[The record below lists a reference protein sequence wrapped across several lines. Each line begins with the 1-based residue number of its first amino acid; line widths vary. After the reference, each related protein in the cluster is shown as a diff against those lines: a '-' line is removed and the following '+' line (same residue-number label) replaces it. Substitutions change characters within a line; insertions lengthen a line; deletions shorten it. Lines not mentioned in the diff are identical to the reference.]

1 MIAPTQIPRYV
12 HTFLLCGHTGECYDH
27 FHIQFFGVD
36 ALFLEIHA
44 HADLFAHPQQ
54 YKQFL
59 GVPCQSGNRFDDDAV
74 DLTFPAVG
82 YQPIQLVPLFHLGS
96 RDALIGINIDKLIF
110 GMLLGI
116 VAVVA
121 DLCGEGVELVGRV
134 TRHPAVW
141 GQPKPFGCLLLCA
154 CDFSNV
160 HVFLLSARGHLAVI
174 RLLARHTIPQ

>member
-36 ALFLEIHA
+36 ALFLEVHA

-54 YKQFL
+54 YEQLF
-59 GVPCQSGNRFDDDAV
+59 GVPCQTGNRFDDDAV
-74 DLTFPAVG
+74 DLAFPAIG
-82 YQPIQLVPLFHLGS
+82 DQSIQLVPLFHLG
-96 RDALIGINIDKLIF
+96 AGQTFIGVDVHQRIF

-141 GQPKPFGCLLLCA
+141 G
-154 CDFSNV
+154 
-160 HVFLLSARGHLAVI
+160 
-174 RLLARHTIPQ
+174 

>member
-1 MIAPTQIPRYV
+1 MSAAGSAPNDRRLRFVDYELAVLEVEAVSRTGAIEVTGPHPLLIAPTQISRYV

-27 FHIQFFGVD
+27 LHIQFFGVD

-54 YKQFL
+54 YEQLL

-74 DLTFPAVG
+74 DLAFPAVG

-96 RDALIGINIDKLIF
+96 RDALIGINVDKLIF
-110 GMLLGI
+110 GILLGI
-116 VAVVA
+116 VAVLA

-134 TRHPAVW
+134 TQHPAVW
-141 GQPKPFGCLLLCA
+141 G
-154 CDFSNV
+154 
-160 HVFLLSARGHLAVI
+160 
-174 RLLARHTIPQ
+174 

>member
-54 YKQFL
+54 YEQLL

-74 DLTFPAVG
+74 DLAFPAIG
-82 YQPIQLVPLFHLGS
+82 YQPIQLVPLFHLG
-96 RDALIGINIDKLIF
+96 AGQTFIGVDVRKLIF
-110 GMLLGI
+110 GVLFGVVTVVPYLCCKGMTLIVGI
-116 VAVVA
+116 A
-121 DLCGEGVELVGRV
+121 GY
-134 TRHPAVW
+134 PAV
-141 GQPKPFGCLLLCA
+141 GCQSEPFGCLLLCA